1 MRNHSRMFSLTVISA
16 ALLCLALSGC
26 GTKPEQSSNTPEQP
40 TKQDQQQPAG
50 TQPGTASPSRGDSAA
65 APDTAKSSTETTREV
80 PPPPPAPPPPRT
92 ATLAVGTPIL
102 VVTSS
107 TLSTKTNKT
116 GESFQASLAQ
126 DIADGEWIVAKKGAA
141 VTGVVSESDPGGK
154 VKGVASITLQLK
166 RLTLADGREISIAT
180 SSHSAT
186 AKSTKKK
193 DAAKV
198 GIGAGVGAA
207 IGAIAGG
214 GKGAA
219 IGAGV
224 GGAAGTGAVLAT
236 RGDPATIPS
245 EARLTFK
252 LAAPLEVTEKK

>member
-26 GTKPEQSSNTPEQP
+26 GTKPEQPSTAQEQPP
-40 TKQDQQQPAG
+40 TKQDQRQPAD
-50 TQPGTASPSRGDSAA
+50 TQPGTASPSPGESAA
-65 APDTAKSSTETTREV
+65 VPDTAKSSTKVTRDV
-80 PPPPPAPPPPRT
+80 PPPPPPLRM

-116 GESFQASLAQ
+116 GEAFQASLAQ
-126 DIADGEWIVAKKGAA
+126 DIVDGEWIVAKKGAA
-141 VTGVVSESDPGGK
+141 VTGVVSECDPGGK

-166 RLTLADGREISIAT
+166 RLTLADGQETSIAT
-180 SSHSAT
+180 SSYSAT

-245 EARLTFK
+245 EQRLTFK

>member
-1 MRNHSRMFSLTVISA
+1 MRYPSGMLSLTVICA
-16 ALLCLALSGC
+16 ALICLALSGC
-26 GTKPEQSSNTPEQP
+26 GTKPDQSSAT
-40 TKQDQQQPAG
+40 QDQQQPGG
-50 TQPGTASPSRGDSAA
+50 TQPGAAKTPAGESTA
-65 APDTAKSSTETTREV
+65 APATAPPPAAVTKPV
-80 PPPPPAPPPPRT
+80 PPPPPPPRK
-92 ATLAVGTPIL
+92 ATLAAGTPIL

-116 GESFQASLAQ
+116 GEAFQASLAQ
-126 DIADGEWIVAKKGAA
+126 DLVDGDWIIARKGTA

-154 VKGVASITLQLK
+154 VKGIASITLQLK
-166 RLTLADGREISIAT
+166 RMTLADGQEISIAT
-180 SSHSAT
+180 SSFSAD
-186 AKSTKKK
+186 AKSSKKK

-224 GGAAGTGAVLAT
+224 GGAAGTGVVLAT
-236 RGDPATIPS
+236 HGDPATIPG
-245 EARLTFK
+245 ETRLTFK
-252 LAAPLEVTEKK
+252 LAAPMEVTEKK